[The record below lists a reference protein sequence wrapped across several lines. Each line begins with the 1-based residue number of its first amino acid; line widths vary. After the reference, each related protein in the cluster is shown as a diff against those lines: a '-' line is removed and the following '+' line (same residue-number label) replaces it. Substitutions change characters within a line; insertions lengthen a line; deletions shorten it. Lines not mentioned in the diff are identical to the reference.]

1 MRQVSHRRW
10 GLASLLALGVGLGGL
25 CVPSDAWAHVKWFAP
40 FNVASAPRP
49 LGDALSVSF
58 WAFNGLAASV
68 FWVACL
74 LERTPVGATLVQ
86 TLDRVSLELSARSD
100 EILRACGA
108 VFFVALW
115 VMGTAILTPE
125 LKTVSPGIHWFQL
138 AIAAGLFWRRT
149 MVLSGLGIVVLY
161 GIAVAG
167 YGVFHLMDY
176 PIFLGLAV
184 YYMASGLEL
193 KPFGW
198 RPLDI
203 VRWGAGITLCW
214 ASVEKWAYPQWTYP
228 VLQQHP
234 RLAMGWDANV
244 YMTAAGV
251 IEFGLALGLLWTPM
265 IRRLSAILLGAM
277 FISAIFEFG
286 KIDAIGHLMIIA
298 ILLAVAL
305 DGDKSLLKRHYLAPI
320 AYGAALAATV
330 GAYYGLHAV
339 FFGNS

>member
-1 MRQVSHRRW
+1 MRKVSHRRW
-10 GLASLLALGVGLGGL
+10 GLASLVAVVVGFGSLVL
-25 CVPSDAWAHVKWFAP
+25 PSDAWAHVKWFAP

-49 LGDALSVSF
+49 LGLVLSFNF
-58 WAFNGLAASV
+58 WALNGLAV
-68 FWVACL
+68 VLLWGTCV
-74 LERTPVGATLVQ
+74 LERTPVGAALTQ
-86 TLDRVSLELSARSD
+86 TLDRVSLLLWARTE

-125 LKTVSPGIHWFQL
+125 LKTSSEWIHWFQL

-161 GIAVAG
+161 GIGVAG
-167 YGVFHLMDY
+167 YGVFHLLDY
-176 PIFLGLAV
+176 PIFLGLAA
-184 YYMASGLEL
+184 YYVLTGLEL

-198 RPLDI
+198 RPLDV

-234 RLAMGWDANV
+234 RLAMGWDPTL

-277 FISAIFEFG
+277 FISAVFEFG

-305 DGDKSLLKRHYLAPI
+305 DGEKFLLKKHYLASVAYAAGLVGVI
-320 AYGAALAATV
+320 A
-330 GAYYGLHAV
+330 AYYGFHALL
-339 FFGNS
+339 FGNS